1 VQPNIVPGETVLM
14 ETPVLDGGRV
24 LERSVVLE
32 RPTSEVDESV
42 PFVHVDVAERQS
54 VDAET

>member
-1 VQPNIVPGETVLM
+1 M
-14 ETPVLDGGRV
+14 LDGGRV

-32 RPTSEVDESV
+32 RPTSEVDDNV
-42 PFVHVDVAERQS
+42 PFVHVGVAERQS

>member
-1 VQPNIVPGETVLM
+1 VQPNIVPGETVLI
-14 ETPVLDGGRV
+14 ETPVLDGGRM

-32 RPTSEVDESV
+32 RPTSDVDESV
-42 PFVHVDVAERQS
+42 PFVHVGVAERQS